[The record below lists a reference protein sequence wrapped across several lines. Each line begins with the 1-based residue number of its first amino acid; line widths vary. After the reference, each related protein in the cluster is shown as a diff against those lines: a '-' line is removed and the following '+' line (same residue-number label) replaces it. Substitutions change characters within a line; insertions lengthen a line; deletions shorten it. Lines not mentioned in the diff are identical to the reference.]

1 MANERERRR
10 WNDERWTSAW
20 PQREALTSAVTP
32 ALLSACP
39 AGPGQRVLD
48 VGCGGGELTIA
59 LAARV
64 GPTGTVVGVD
74 LSTDLVALAR
84 DRATDAGVANVDF
97 LELDMQVDLVGGE
110 TFDLAVSQFGV
121 MFFDQPPVAFTNIGR
136 HLHPGSTL
144 VFACWQRVEV
154 NPWHIGTA
162 LAPLVPAPP
171 APAAGTWPVGPF
183 TLGDRDHTT
192 ALLRD
197 VGYED
202 ISIDRHQVTV
212 SAPASAI
219 VDPDLLEFMGVT
231 PERRQGALDLIDRHL
246 AQFAQRDGLY
256 AYPLAFQ
263 IVQATRP

>member
-32 ALLSACP
+32 ALVSA
-39 AGPGQRVLD
+39 ARAAPGQRVLD
-48 VGCGGGELTIA
+48 VGCGGGGLSIA
-59 LAARV
+59 LATRV
-64 GPTGTVVGVD
+64 GPTGSVVGVD
-74 LSTDLVALAR
+74 LSSDLVELAEH
-84 DRATDAGVANVDF
+84 RATVAGVSNVDF

-110 TFDLAVSQFGV
+110 PFDLAVSQFGV
-121 MFFDQPPVAFTNIGR
+121 MFFDQPEVAFTNIGR

-144 VFACWQRVEV
+144 VFACWQPVEV

-162 LAPLVPAPP
+162 LGPLVPGPPPP
-171 APAAGTWPVGPF
+171 APGTWPVGPF

-202 ISIDRHQVTV
+202 ISIDCHEVTV
-212 SAPASAI
+212 SAPAGAI
-219 VDPDLLEFMGVT
+219 VDADLLEFMGVT
-231 PERRQGALDLIDRHL
+231 PERRQAALDLIDRHL
-246 AQFAQRDGLY
+246 AQFAQAHGRY
-256 AYPLAFQ
+256 VFPLAFQ
-263 IVQATRP
+263 IVRATRP

>member
-32 ALLSACP
+32 TLLSACP

-48 VGCGGGELTIA
+48 VGCGGGGLTIA
-59 LAARV
+59 LAARE
-64 GPTGTVVGVD
+64 PTGSVVGVD
-74 LSTDLVALAR
+74 LSTDLVELAQG
-84 DRATDAGVANVDF
+84 RATEAGVTNVDF

-110 TFDLAVSQFGV
+110 PFDLAVSQFGV
-121 MFFDQPPVAFTNIGR
+121 MFFDQPVVAFTNIGR
-136 HLHPGSTL
+136 HLHPGGAL
-144 VFACWQRVEV
+144 VFACWQPVTV

-162 LAPLVPAPP
+162 LASVVPAPP
-171 APAAGTWPVGPF
+171 PPASDTWPVGPF

-197 VGYED
+197 IGYED
-202 ISIDRHQVTV
+202 ISIDRHEVTV
-212 SAPASAI
+212 SAPAGAI
-219 VDPDLLEFMGVT
+219 VDADLLEFMGVS
-231 PERRQGALDLIDRHL
+231 PERRSAALDLIDRHL
-246 AQFAQRDGLY
+246 AQFAQGDGLY

-263 IVQATRP
+263 IVRATRP